1 MLSSAVF
8 SFWIKIVFI
17 EEQENDIDDVIF
29 SWTNVDWASMSNR
42 RKVACWT
49 FLNSIECSIDFVRH
63 MSEILFFSVI
73 LILHWKDQIEWLL
86 SQLTHFLLFIET
98 LHVESLC
105 DFAQIE
111 HRLSCLQILS
121 IWSYRWQLKH
131 CLILQ
136 LLTNNSHEICEYSC
150 KKSSLI
156 KRFVCFALCVFTIK
170 DDSFFS
176 SLIAL
181 FDQTTLAMRKFECK
195 ISFYLSIR
203 WMIFCWL
210 IVCTSITRTSWIS
223 ISNVLNV
230 AYVDE
235 VTCFINELLII
246 RRFLAFSERVMIFTF
261 SLKRRLVVITSFFI
275 FSTFCR
281 RFISFLTKSVRKL
294 FFFFCFF
301 ILKINVFFLLI
312 FSSCLCWLMLLYDA
326 MIIVVVV
333 STLRWLFVFV
343 AIAYEI
349 RMMIIFAVLRSM
361 LFSLMFI
368 FFNVSVICFF
378 TINVDNKTS
387 TRWRR
392 DSDVETS
399 ISSINLLRS
408 KLLISFVRCFLRLFK
423 ENFFKIV
430 RILVRTSRRL
440 MNDDITS
447 IRAENLF
454 WFIH

>member
-1 MLSSAVF
+1 
-8 SFWIKIVFI
+8 
-17 EEQENDIDDVIF
+17 
-29 SWTNVDWASMSNR
+29 
-42 RKVACWT
+42 
-49 FLNSIECSIDFVRH
+49 
-63 MSEILFFSVI
+63 MSEILFFFVTF
-73 LILHWKDQIEWLL
+73 ILHWKDQIEWLF

-98 LHVESLC
+98 LHVESSC
-105 DFAQIE
+105 DLAQTE

-150 KKSSLI
+150 KRSSLI
-156 KRFVCFALCVFTIK
+156 RRFVCFALCVFTIK
-170 DDSFFS
+170 DDNFFL

-181 FDQTTLAMRKFECK
+181 LDQTTFAMRKLECK
-195 ISFYLSIR
+195 ISFCFSIH

-210 IVCTSITRTSWIS
+210 VVCTSITRTSWAS
-223 ISNVLNV
+223 ISNVLSV

-235 VTCFINELLII
+235 ATCFISELLIV
-246 RRFLAFSERVMIFTF
+246 RRFLIFSERIMIFTF
-261 SLKRRLVVITSFFI
+261 SLKRRLVVITSLFI

-281 RFISFLTKSVRKL
+281 RFISFLTKSARRL
-294 FFFFCFF
+294 FFFFCSL
-301 ILKINVFFLLI
+301 ILKINVFSLLT
-312 FSSCLCWLMLLYDA
+312 FSNCLCWLMLLYDA

-333 STLRWLFVFV
+333 SVFRWLFVFV

-368 FFNVSVICFF
+368 FFSVSVICLF
-378 TINVDNKTS
+378 TINVDNKTF

-392 DSDVETS
+392 DNDVETS
-399 ISSINLLRS
+399 ISSIDLLRS
-408 KLLISFVRCFLRLFK
+408 KLLISLVRCFLRLFR
-423 ENFFKIV
+423 ENFFRVV
-430 RILVRTSRRL
+430 RTLVKTSRRL